1 MSKKTVYVFAGAGFI
16 VAVALAWWLQQD
28 RPSSSTPGAGTA
40 VSGAPA
46 AGGAGRPGGPG
57 GIPAVEVATVTAN
70 RLVDDAQTVGT
81 LKSRQSVVLRPEVSG
96 RVVRIG
102 FEEGRPVRQG
112 QLLIQLDDTL
122 ARAEWSQAQAQ
133 LSIAQANLQRN
144 RELVSQNF
152 VSRRVLDESE
162 ASLQVA
168 QAQVQL
174 AQARLDRMQVLA
186 PFAGVVG
193 IRLVNLG
200 DFVREGAELVNLE
213 DLSALMVDFRLPE
226 RYQSRIQLGQAVTI
240 TLDALPG
247 QELTASVQAVDPQI
261 DANGRSLLVRA
272 VLDAPRV
279 QGLRPGLF
287 ARVNVVLSVDED
299 AVMIP
304 EEAVVPQGGRQIV
317 MVVNPPANPE
327 SGPPTAQRV
336 EVELGVRRGAMVQ
349 VLSGLQ
355 PGQTVVVAGQQ
366 RLQRDGT
373 PVRIVDLNAPP
384 RASGPG
390 SSARPATTT
399 NGQPRS

>member
-1 MSKKTVYVFAGAGFI
+1 M
-16 VAVALAWWLQQD
+16 
-28 RPSSSTPGAGTA
+28 
-40 VSGAPA
+40 
-46 AGGAGRPGGPG
+46 
-57 GIPAVEVATVTAN
+57 
-70 RLVDDAQTVGT
+70 
-81 LKSRQSVVLRPEVSG
+81 
-96 RVVRIG
+96 VRIG

-226 RYQSRIQLGQAVTI
+226 RYQSRIQ
-240 TLDALPG
+240 
-247 QELTASVQAVDPQI
+247 
-261 DANGRSLLVRA
+261 
-272 VLDAPRV
+272 
-279 QGLRPGLF
+279 
-287 ARVNVVLSVDED
+287 
-299 AVMIP
+299 
-304 EEAVVPQGGRQIV
+304 
-317 MVVNPPANPE
+317 
-327 SGPPTAQRV
+327 
-336 EVELGVRRGAMVQ
+336 
-349 VLSGLQ
+349 
-355 PGQTVVVAGQQ
+355 
-366 RLQRDGT
+366 
-373 PVRIVDLNAPP
+373 
-384 RASGPG
+384 
-390 SSARPATTT
+390 
-399 NGQPRS
+399 